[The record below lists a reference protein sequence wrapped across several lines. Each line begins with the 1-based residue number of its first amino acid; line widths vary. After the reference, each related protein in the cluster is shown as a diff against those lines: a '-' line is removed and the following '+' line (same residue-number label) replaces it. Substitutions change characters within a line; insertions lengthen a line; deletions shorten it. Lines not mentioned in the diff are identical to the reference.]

1 MGPDAEKIDYW
12 RSLAEYDL
20 EVAGSLLE
28 KGHYLYVGFMCHQSV
43 EKMLKAC
50 CVAAGVAP
58 PMIHKLDKLLE
69 LAGLNAEVSEEQLDL
84 LDELMPL
91 NIQARYPAYKQAIHS
106 LMGKQR
112 AEDILARSRE
122 FIAWLSQQIR

>member
-1 MGPDAEKIDYW
+1 MGADTEKIDYW

-20 EVAGSLLE
+20 EVAASLLE
-28 KGHYLYVGFMCHQSV
+28 KGHYLYVGFFCHQSV

-50 CVAAGVAP
+50 CVAAGVTP

-69 LAGLNAEVSEEQLDL
+69 LAGLSADASEEQLDL

-91 NIQARYPAYKQAIHS
+91 NIQARYPAYKQAIHT
-106 LMGKQR
+106 LMRKEQ
-112 AEDILARSRE
+112 AESILARCRE
-122 FIAWLSQQIR
+122 IIAWLNQQIR